1 MGRAVASL
9 LAQDYPGEFS
19 VVLVDDHSQD
29 GTAGIARAAAAA
41 SGKSERLRI
50 VSARALPPGWS
61 GKLWALSEGVLAAA
75 EAAKTG
81 NQPELYLF
89 TDADI
94 GHHRQ
99 NLSELVARLEEG
111 GLDLASLMV
120 ELHCRSQA
128 EKFMI
133 PAFVWFFAMLRP
145 FSWVND
151 PDRRTAA
158 AAGGCVLVRRAA
170 YERIGGYAAIHGEL
184 IDDCALAREVKRGG
198 RIWLGLTRKTVSLRA
213 YPRLRQVWDMV
224 ARTAYEYLDF
234 SPWKLLGTVLGM
246 GLAFLAPPVLALAGG
261 ASAWLAL
268 AAWAMMA
275 LAYAPMLSFYRVGL
289 WRAPLLAGGGAA
301 FPGRHARFRLA
312 PHEGQRRVMEGT
324 GVMAEPALRGAVETP
339 SGKGRGDENF
349 PVGSWLIRR
358 DLRPHVHAFYRFA
371 READDIADNSA
382 LDAAEK
388 LRRLD
393 RMGAVLEGSPM
404 SQDAATTRLRPRRCA
419 RASRRPARP
428 RSIAT
433 TCCAPSSWTRP
444 SCVTATGTT

>member
-1 MGRAVASL
+1 MSAALALSVLTLVIWGYLLLGRGFFWRAGEAPVPKHPQRWPRVTAIVPARDEAETVGRAVASL

-29 GTAGIARAAAAA
+29 GTAEIARDAAAA
-41 SGKSERLRI
+41 SGRGEKLRV
-50 VSARALPPGWS
+50 VSARTLPPGWS

-75 EAAKTG
+75 ETG
-81 NQPELYLF
+81 GPPELYLF

-99 NLSELVARLEEG
+99 NLSELVARLEEDR
-111 GLDLASLMV
+111 LDLASLMV
-120 ELHCRSQA
+120 KLHCQSQA

-133 PAFVWFFAMLRP
+133 PAFVWFFALLRP

-151 PDRRTAA
+151 PARRTAA
-158 AAGGCVLVRRAA
+158 AAGGCILVRRSA

-213 YPRLRQVWDMV
+213 YPRLRPVWDMV

-234 SPWKLLGTVLGM
+234 SPWKLLGTTLGM

-289 WRAPLLAGGGAA
+289 WRAPLLPAVALLFLGATLDSA
-301 FPGRHARFRLA
+301 WRH
-312 PHEGQRRVMEGT
+312 MK
-324 GVMAEPALRGAVETP
+324 
-339 SGKGRGDENF
+339 GKGGLWKGR
-349 PVGSWLIRR
+349 VSWQ
-358 DLRPHVHAFYRFA
+358 
-371 READDIADNSA
+371 
-382 LDAAEK
+382 
-388 LRRLD
+388 
-393 RMGAVLEGSPM
+393 
-404 SQDAATTRLRPRRCA
+404 SQR
-419 RASRRPARP
+419 
-428 RSIAT
+428 
-433 TCCAPSSWTRP
+433 
-444 SCVTATGTT
+444 

>member
-1 MGRAVASL
+1 MPVSATLVLSALVLAVWIYLLLGRGFFWRLGEEPAPEPPRRWPRVAAIVPARDESETVGRAVASL

-29 GTAGIARAAAAA
+29 GTAGIAREAAAA
-41 SGKSERLRI
+41 SGKSEKLRV

-81 NQPELYLF
+81 NPPELYLF

-158 AAGGCVLVRRAA
+158 AAGGCILVRRSA

-198 RIWLGLTRKTVSLRA
+198 RIWLGLTRKTVSLRS

-234 SPWKLLGTVLGM
+234 SPWKLLGTMLGM
-246 GLAFLAPPVLALAGG
+246 SLAFLAPPVLALAGG

-275 LAYAPMLSFYRVGL
+275 LAYAPMLSFYRAGL
-289 WRAPLLAGGGAA
+289 WRAPLLPAVALLFLGATLDSARRHIRGQGG
-301 FPGRHARFRLA
+301 LW
-312 PHEGQRRVMEGT
+312 
-324 GVMAEPALRGAVETP
+324 
-339 SGKGRGDENF
+339 KGR
-349 PVGSWLIRR
+349 VSWQ
-358 DLRPHVHAFYRFA
+358 
-371 READDIADNSA
+371 
-382 LDAAEK
+382 
-388 LRRLD
+388 
-393 RMGAVLEGSPM
+393 
-404 SQDAATTRLRPRRCA
+404 SQR
-419 RASRRPARP
+419 
-428 RSIAT
+428 
-433 TCCAPSSWTRP
+433 
-444 SCVTATGTT
+444 